1 MQKTGQIIKMRSELN
16 DPVQYELPI
25 GDERIDMNALIGNHI
40 TLKYNN
46 EIRCIACGRRT
57 KNSFA
62 QGFCYPC
69 FINSPQVSECIIRPE
84 LCQAHNGIGRDM
96 EWERKNHLQEHFI
109 YLALSSGVKVG
120 VTRSTQVPT
129 RWIDQGA
136 SKAIR
141 LAKTPNRYLAGCIE
155 VELKKYISDKTQW
168 QRMLRNE
175 LSDADLVNEKAKM
188 GGLLPNELREYL
200 TEDNSITEIKYPV
213 VKYPEKV
220 KSVNF
225 DKLPEISGMLNGIKG
240 QYLLLDDD
248 RVLNIRRHT
257 GYVISVEF

>member
-1 MQKTGQIIKMRSELN
+1 MKITGQIIKMRSELN

-25 GDERIDMNALIGNHI
+25 GDELIDMNALIGSHI

-46 EIRCIACGRRT
+46 EIRCISCGRKT

-175 LSDADLVNEKAKM
+175 LSDADLVNEKSKM
-188 GGLLPNELREYL
+188 GGLLPDEFREYL

>member
-1 MQKTGQIIKMRSELN
+1 MRSELN

-25 GDERIDMNALIGNHI
+25 GDERIDMNSLIGKRI
-40 TLKYNN
+40 TLKYEF
-46 EIRCIACGRRT
+46 EIRCIACGRKT
-57 KNSFA
+57 KTSFA

-84 LCQAHNGIGRDM
+84 LCQAHKGIGRDM
-96 EWERKNHLQEHFI
+96 EWEKKNHLQEHFV
-109 YLALSSGVKVG
+109 YFALSSGVKVG

-136 SKAIR
+136 SEAIY

-155 VELKKYISDKTQW
+155 VELKKHMSDKTQW
-168 QRMLRNE
+168 QRMLKNE
-175 LSDADLVNEKAKM
+175 LTDADLVNEKSKM
-188 GGLLPNELREYL
+188 ANLLPDALKEYL
-200 TEDNSITEIKYPV
+200 AEDNSITAIKYPV

-225 DKLPEISGMLNGIKG
+225 DKMPEISGMLNGIKG

-257 GYVISVEF
+257 GYVISVKF